1 MDINKEVTVLK
12 GVGPKLAELLH
23 NLGIFTVRDLLLYFP
38 RDYDYLGDV
47 HNANNLKGESCI
59 VEGTVVRIDRDN
71 TSRTGKIIST
81 IHLDIGGKI
90 LACKWFNQPYI
101 KNNFRVGEKYKLL
114 GKYTVFQG
122 RESLTNGKIVK
133 TLDSDISIMPK
144 YALTKSLTS
153 ATLIK
158 LIKQILSS
166 IRVKENLPAS
176 LLQAYKLVSLDE
188 AIRNIHLPKDKEA
201 LEAARK
207 RLKFQEL
214 FVYSLKILMLKKY
227 NRSINGGITFKITK
241 ELTDLRDSLPFQL
254 TEGQRKAI
262 REILLDQK
270 SPHAMNRLLQGDVG
284 SGKTIVAFIALFNVI
299 KNGYQTVLM
308 APTEILANQ
317 HYNEAVKLLS
327 PYNVNIALLTG
338 SVTAKNKAKLK
349 EDIKNGTV
357 DLVIGTHALLED
369 DVVFSNLGMIVTDEQ
384 HRFGV
389 YQRTK
394 LLNKGKGIDVLVM
407 SATPI
412 PRTLS
417 LFLYGDLDIS
427 IIDELPPGRQKIDTI
442 LRDIRD
448 SDLAYKQ
455 VVEEIRKGRQAY
467 IVCPMIDDSETM
479 ELQSVKSLYEKLKN
493 SYFQNISTAL
503 LHGKMTPSEKDEIMN
518 EFKEGNIK
526 ALISTTVIEVGV
538 NVPNASIMIVENAER
553 FGLAQLH
560 QLRGR
565 VGRGAYKSY
574 CILIANIKNDN
585 IKRRMNILVE
595 SNDGFKIAEEDMK
608 LRGTGDL
615 FGIKQ
620 SGDAGLI
627 LADIYQ
633 DVDMFK
639 AANREARKVLNNE
652 EIYIDVIAELKE
664 SLERT
669 SKYICFN

>member
-1 MDINKEVTVLK
+1 
-12 GVGPKLAELLH
+12 
-23 NLGIFTVRDLLLYFP
+23 
-38 RDYDYLGDV
+38 
-47 HNANNLKGESCI
+47 
-59 VEGTVVRIDRDN
+59 
-71 TSRTGKIIST
+71 
-81 IHLDIGGKI
+81 
-90 LACKWFNQPYI
+90 
-101 KNNFRVGEKYKLL
+101 
-114 GKYTVFQG
+114 
-122 RESLTNGKIVK
+122 
-133 TLDSDISIMPK
+133 
-144 YALTKSLTS
+144 
-153 ATLIK
+153 
-158 LIKQILSS
+158 
-166 IRVKENLPAS
+166 
-176 LLQAYKLVSLDE
+176 
-188 AIRNIHLPKDKEA
+188 
-201 LEAARK
+201 
-207 RLKFQEL
+207 
-214 FVYSLKILMLKKY
+214 
-227 NRSINGGITFKITK
+227 
-241 ELTDLRDSLPFQL
+241 
-254 TEGQRKAI
+254 
-262 REILLDQK
+262 
-270 SPHAMNRLLQGDVG
+270 
-284 SGKTIVAFIALFNVI
+284 
-299 KNGYQTVLM
+299 
-308 APTEILANQ
+308 
-317 HYNEAVKLLS
+317 
-327 PYNVNIALLTG
+327 
-338 SVTAKNKAKLK
+338 
-349 EDIKNGTV
+349 
-357 DLVIGTHALLED
+357 
-369 DVVFSNLGMIVTDEQ
+369 
-384 HRFGV
+384 
-389 YQRTK
+389 
-394 LLNKGKGIDVLVM
+394 
-407 SATPI
+407 
-412 PRTLS
+412 
-417 LFLYGDLDIS
+417 
-427 IIDELPPGRQKIDTI
+427 
-442 LRDIRD
+442 
-448 SDLAYKQ
+448 

-467 IVCPMIDDSETM
+467 IVCPMIEDSETM

-503 LHGKMTPSEKDEIMN
+503 LHGKMTPSEKDKIMN